1 MKMKTTILL
10 LNAAAALSL
19 LASASSCTKTRTDIG
34 PETGT
39 YIEFASAL
47 TRTTVE
53 SPDDIDEFAV
63 WGYYQNADGTY
74 QDVFGQIGTE
84 NTGVPVRNENGG
96 WVYDDLKKWEFG
108 VRYNFYAIYPQHIR
122 HLVEVPGIGGGDP
135 FMSVLDY
142 DVSAQD
148 NDLMFAAAE
157 SIRYD
162 DGETPAP
169 VRFTFSHL
177 LSKVDFIAS
186 IDPAT
191 LANLPDFKAKITEA
205 KLYGMAKEAHL
216 SAQDLEQT
224 DMTTVVWNTV
234 DGTITDSSNP
244 FKKIPE
250 SNIPA
255 SIELDSQEQSVFG
268 KEFYVFPSGDISD
281 YILEIHWTVTA
292 EAGASPIER
301 SQQIRLVSPNARSW
315 VAGKRYR
322 YSFTISDT
330 DHILF
335 DIPSVTP
342 WTDASGGIIVVE

>member
-1 MKMKTTILL
+1 MKTTILL
-10 LNAAAALSL
+10 LNAAATLSL
-19 LASASSCTKTRTDIG
+19 LASVSSCTKTRTDIG
-34 PETGT
+34 SGTGT
-39 YIEFASAL
+39 YIEFASIL

-108 VRYNFYAIYPQHIR
+108 VTYNFYAIYPTWLKHV
-122 HLVEVPGIGGGDP
+122 VEVPGTGGGDP
-135 FMSVLDY
+135 FMSILDY
-142 DVSAQD
+142 DVSTQD

-177 LSKVDFIAS
+177 LSKVDFIAR

-191 LANLPDFKAKITEA
+191 LGNLPDFTATITEA
-205 KLYGMAKEAHL
+205 RLYGMAKEAHL
-216 SAQDLEQT
+216 SAQNLEQT
-224 DMTTVVWNTV
+224 DMTTVVWEPASEN
-234 DGTITDSSNP
+234 TITDSSEP
-244 FKKIPE
+244 LKE
-250 SNIPA
+250 IPA
-255 SIELDSQEQSVFG
+255 SIELGSQEQSVFG

-292 EAGASPIER
+292 EAGASPIKR

>member
-1 MKMKTTILL
+1 MKNLIQL

-34 PETGT
+34 PGTGT
-39 YIEFASAL
+39 YIEFASIL

-63 WGYYQNADGTY
+63 WGYYQNADDNY

-108 VRYNFYAIYPQHIR
+108 VTYNFYAVYPTELKHV
-122 HLVEVPGIGGGDP
+122 VEVPGTGGGDP
-135 FMSVLDY
+135 FMSILDY
-142 DVSAQD
+142 DVSTQD

-177 LSKVDFIAS
+177 LSKVDFIAR

-191 LANLPDFKAKITEA
+191 LGNLPDFTATITEA

-216 SAQDLEQT
+216 SAQNLEQT
-224 DMTTVVWNTV
+224 DMTTVVWEPASEN
-234 DGTITDSSNP
+234 TITDSSEP
-244 FKKIPE
+244 LKE
-250 SNIPA
+250 IPA
-255 SIELDSQEQSVFG
+255 SIELGSQEQSVFG

>member
-1 MKMKTTILL
+1 MKMKTHILL
-10 LNAAAALSL
+10 LNAAATLSL
-19 LASASSCTKTRTDIG
+19 LASVSSCTKTRTDIG
-34 PETGT
+34 SGTGK

-47 TRTTVE
+47 TRATVE

-63 WGYYQNADGTY
+63 WGYYQNADGIY

-108 VRYNFYAIYPQHIR
+108 VTYNFYAIYPTWLKHV
-122 HLVEVPGIGGGDP
+122 VEVRDTGGGDP

-142 DVSAQD
+142 DVSVQD
-148 NDLMFAAAE
+148 NDLLFAAAE
-157 SIRYD
+157 GIKYN
-162 DGETPAP
+162 DGATPAP
-169 VRFTFSHL
+169 VRFTFTHL
-177 LSKVDFIAS
+177 LTKVDFIAK

-191 LANLPDFKAKITEA
+191 LANLPDFKATITEA
-205 KLYGMAKEAHL
+205 RLYGMAKEAHL
-216 SAQDLEQT
+216 SAQDLDQT
-224 DMTTVVWNTV
+224 DMTTVVWEPV
-234 DGTITDSSNP
+234 SEDMITDSSEP
-244 FKKIPE
+244 FKTNTDIQ
-250 SNIPA
+250 
-255 SIELDSQEQSVFG
+255 LGSQEQPVFG

-292 EAGASPIER
+292 EAGASPIKR

-342 WTDASGGIIVVE
+342 WTDASGGIIVVK

>member
-1 MKMKTTILL
+1 MKTTILL

-34 PETGT
+34 SGTGT

-47 TRTTVE
+47 TKTPVN
-53 SPDDIDEFAV
+53 SASDMSEFAV
-63 WGYYQNADGTY
+63 WAYYQTADGSCTY
-74 QDVFGQIGTE
+74 VFGQTGTDTGQKVT
-84 NTGVPVRNENGG
+84 NTDGSWTYSP
-96 WVYDDLKKWEFG
+96 LKMWEFG
-108 VRYNFYAIYPQHIR
+108 VTYNFYAVYPTELKHV
-122 HLVEVPGIGGGDP
+122 VEVPGTGGGDP
-135 FMSVLDY
+135 FMSILDY

-224 DMTTVVWNTV
+224 DMTTVVWDTV

-255 SIELDSQEQSVFG
+255 SIELGSQEQSVFG

>member
-1 MKMKTTILL
+1 MKTTILL

-47 TRTTVE
+47 TKTTVE
-53 SPDDIDEFAV
+53 SPEDIDEFAV
-63 WGYYQNADGTY
+63 WGYYQNADGIY

-108 VRYNFYAIYPQHIR
+108 VTYNFYAVYPTELKHV
-122 HLVEVPGIGGGDP
+122 VEVPGTGGGDP
-135 FMSVLDY
+135 FMSILDY
-142 DVSAQD
+142 DVSTQD

-177 LSKVDFIAS
+177 LSKVDFIAR

-191 LANLPDFKAKITEA
+191 LGNLPDFTATITEA

-216 SAQDLEQT
+216 SAQNLEQT
-224 DMTTVVWNTV
+224 DMTTVVWEPASEN
-234 DGTITDSSNP
+234 TITDSSEP
-244 FKKIPE
+244 LKE
-250 SNIPA
+250 IPA
-255 SIELDSQEQSVFG
+255 SIELGSQEQSVFG